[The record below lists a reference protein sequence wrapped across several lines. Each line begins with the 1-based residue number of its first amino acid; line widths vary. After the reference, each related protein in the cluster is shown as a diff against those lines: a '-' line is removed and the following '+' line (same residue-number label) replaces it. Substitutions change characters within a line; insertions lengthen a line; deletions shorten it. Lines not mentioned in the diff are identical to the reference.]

1 MYNTLAIFLFLAVVK
16 DVLCSLAT
24 NKAKKQ
30 EIRRKRSKD
39 NCDSYCDSCTGPV
52 IARYTYKMRIILT
65 MSDLWFKTVKLCL
78 SFMLEDGVQMFLQ
91 YFYHERYNK
100 TNTFVFFNAIFKFG
114 LMIYYLLPTG
124 KVF

>member
-30 EIRRKRSKD
+30 EIREKIKND
-39 NCDSYCDSCTGPV
+39 NRENYLFENNM
-52 IARYTYKMRIILT
+52 KLILKL
-65 MSDLWFKTVKLCL
+65 SDLWFNTVKLCL

-100 TNTFVFFNAIFKFG
+100 TNTFVFFNAIFKFV

>member
-30 EIRRKRSKD
+30 EIREKRNYD
-39 NCDSYCDSCTGPV
+39 NCESYLFK
-52 IARYTYKMRIILT
+52 YNMRLILKLR
-65 MSDLWFKTVKLCL
+65 DLWFKTVKLCL

-114 LMIYYLLPTG
+114 LVIYYLLPTG